1 MMLGTAGY
9 QTESGFLD
17 SGRETARFMRLLT
30 QDQAGQELVHRTVWI
45 DKGELWVLFGTLLI
59 L

>member
-30 QDQAGQELVHRTVWI
+30 QDQAGQELVHRTV
-45 DKGELWVLFGTLLI
+45 
-59 L
+59 